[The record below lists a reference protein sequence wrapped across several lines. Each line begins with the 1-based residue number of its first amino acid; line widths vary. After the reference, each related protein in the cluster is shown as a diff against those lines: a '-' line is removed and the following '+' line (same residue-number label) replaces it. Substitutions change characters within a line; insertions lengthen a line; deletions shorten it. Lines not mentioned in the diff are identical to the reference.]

1 MRHCRQ
7 AEQGV
12 ASVAFHLS
20 TALAVILITYRDMLQ
35 ITKSYVDRP
44 SGMNMQ
50 KIRNLD
56 INSGSSSD

>member
-12 ASVAFHLS
+12 APVAFHLS

-50 KIRNLD
+50 KD
-56 INSGSSSD
+56 QESWH